1 MSAITAIPSATRSF
15 ESCIFDA
22 PIEDVFRMFRPVNFK
37 YDPSIELQEMKDAD
51 TQGAG
56 SLRKVQYKDAL
67 QTLQVLGISDLDF
80 KVQWNMIASEPPVS
94 YSSAVNQVQ
103 CHRITSQ
110 FGKRGPQTMVAWQTD
125 FSNDAS
131 ANVVADSNLKKKD
144 AFKLIKTALGNRL
157 LASELDTEMMAFITH
172 KSKSWEAFSG
182 AFAKAGEMGLFKKL
196 SIKRCVVSRGDV
208 DDKGNVEVHIK
219 LYFPEE
225 MLGAVQK
232 MVQYDAPPFVG
243 GPDFVKNGIVIP
255 PITKTFG
262 TVEQRL
268 VFE

>member
-1 MSAITAIPSATRSF
+1 MSVNTGIPSATRSF

-22 PIEDVFRMFRPVNFK
+22 SIEDVFRMFRSVNFK
-37 YDPSIELQEMKDAD
+37 YDPSIELLEMKDAD
-51 TQGAG
+51 AQGAG

-110 FGKRGPQTMVAWQTD
+110 LGQRGPQTMVTWQTD

-144 AFKLIKTALGNRL
+144 AFKLIKTALGNRH
-157 LASELDTEMMAFITH
+157 LASELDTEMMVFTTH
-172 KSKSWEAFSG
+172 KTKSWEAFSA
-182 AFAKAGEMGLFKKL
+182 AFAKVGEMGIFKTFKV
-196 SIKRCVVSRGDV
+196 KRCVISHGDV
-208 DDKGNVEVHIK
+208 DDNGNIDIHVAS
-219 LYFPEE
+219 YFPEE
-225 MLGAVQK
+225 MLAAVQK
-232 MVQYDAPPFVG
+232 LLKYDSPPFVG
-243 GPDFVKNGIVIP
+243 GPDFIKNGIVIP
-255 PITKTFG
+255 PITTTFG
-262 TVEQRL
+262 TVGQRM

>member
-1 MSAITAIPSATRSF
+1 MSAITPIPSATRSF

-37 YDPSIELQEMKDAD
+37 YDPSIEVQEMKDAA
-51 TQGAG
+51 QGAG

-110 FGKRGPQTMVAWQTD
+110 LGKKGPQTMVTWQTD

-144 AFKLIKTALGNRL
+144 AFKLIKTALGNRH
-157 LASELDTEMMAFITH
+157 LASELDTEMMVFVTH
-172 KSKSWEAFSG
+172 KSKSWEAFSA
-182 AFAKAGEMGLFKKL
+182 AFAQAEKFGLFKSLK
-196 SIKRCVVSRGDV
+196 IKRNVVSHGDV
-208 DDKGNVEVHIK
+208 DDKGLVDIHVVH
-219 LYFPEE
+219 YFPEE

-232 MVQYDAPPFVG
+232 TLQFDAPPFVG
-243 GPDFVKNGIVIP
+243 GPDFIKNGIILP
-255 PITKTFG
+255 PITTTFG
-262 TVEQRL
+262 TVKQRN
-268 VFE
+268 VHE